1 MLTSFLNRLGAV
13 IDTLLAIALAVM
25 VLLVFGN
32 VVLRYGFNSGI
43 TTSEELSRWLFVWL
57 TFLGAIVA
65 MKEGAH
71 LGTDALISRL
81 PVRGKQVF
89 FVLSH
94 ALMLYVCWLLFEGTW
109 ALVQINLSA
118 SSAVMEVS
126 MAWFY
131 APGILL
137 AVFGALVLLNN
148 MWRLMQGQVSES
160 ELIGIRESEEEPVD
174 VPAPVK

>member
-71 LGTDALISRL
+71 LGTDALVSRL

-109 ALVQINLSA
+109 AL
-118 SSAVMEVS
+118 E
-126 MAWFY
+126 
-131 APGILL
+131 
-137 AVFGALVLLNN
+137 
-148 MWRLMQGQVSES
+148 
-160 ELIGIRESEEEPVD
+160 IGRAHV
-174 VPAPVK
+174 